1 MNFKLVSLLALMVVS
16 CMSFPQKSFSPCA
29 CSKIYRPLCAS
40 DGRSYTNPCEFEC
53 RAKYYLAHFAKEIFF
68 VKDVMCSFTN
78 VAAE

>member
-40 DGRSYTNPCEFEC
+40 DGRSYTNPCDYVLLHQC
-53 RAKYYLAHFAKEIFF
+53 CSRM
-68 VKDVMCSFTN
+68 KDN
-78 VAAE
+78 N